1 MKNQSPQSP
10 VEKLAAEPSP
20 LARRVFDEVDS
31 ATLSDEIYSALREGL
46 MIGEWLPG
54 AKITARSVAKHCNT
68 SLTPARD
75 AMTRLANEGGLLLS
89 ETRMYSVPSLTA
101 EDYNEVMKIRLV
113 LEPMAAEQATP
124 FLSDEDIAELER
136 TNESMRGFIEND
148 QLQAG
153 LIMDSRLHLNLYR
166 SCGSNVL
173 WQVINNLWLRI
184 GPTRNMLSKS
194 YRKGLSGYE
203 NHKLILNALKD
214 RDAGLSGRLIRR
226 DLKQG
231 AKKLETA
238 LREQSEI
245 LL

>member
-1 MKNQSPQSP
+1 MKNQSSLSQFTDDGSDLL
-10 VEKLAAEPSP
+10 V
-20 LARRVFDEVDS
+20 RRLFGETDS

-54 AKITARSVAKHCNT
+54 AKITARSVAKRYNT

-101 EDYNEVMKIRLV
+101 DDYSEVMNIRVL
-113 LEPMAAEQATP
+113 LEPMASELATANVTP
-124 FLSDEDIAELER
+124 EDIVALDKINENMREL
-136 TNESMRGFIEND
+136 IEND
-148 QLQAG
+148 RLQAG
-153 LIMDSRLHLNLYR
+153 LILDSRFHLNLYK
-166 SCGSNVL
+166 SCGSSVL

-194 YRKGLSGYE
+194 YRKGLGGYE
-203 NHKLILNALKD
+203 NHKEILEALKVK
-214 RDAGLSGRLIRR
+214 DAILTARSVRR

-231 AKKLETA
+231 AKKLEAA
-238 LREQSEI
+238 LREQNSSDR
-245 LL
+245 